1 MHSVQSLRPISH
13 VHLNHSL
20 ISHYKRDKMV
30 QIWPINLAIAVE
42 YWNWLSSKLHPGL
55 DFNRTKHSQIG
66 TGYLANSTNSRW
78 NMAIAVEY
86 WNWLSSKFDKVM
98 SRSFSLTC
106 FRNNNLFTDP

>member
-1 MHSVQSLRPISH
+1 
-13 VHLNHSL
+13 
-20 ISHYKRDKMV
+20 MV